1 MSADETR
8 DGGSPDGLPSRRFE
22 RLAGFF
28 SERGVQHLVLTAEGH
43 TRALQARGCD
53 LPGEL
58 ARAAS
63 DGFTLAAPGLQ
74 LEIVLRAGALQMSWT
89 CPDPKLTLDLARA
102 LCD

>member
-1 MSADETR
+1 MSDGAPR
-8 DGGSPDGLPSRRFE
+8 DGGLAEGLSPHTFE

-28 SERGVQHLVLTAEGH
+28 SERGVQHLVLTVGGN

-58 ARAAS
+58 ARAAAT
-63 DGFTLAAPGLQ
+63 GFTLTAAALQ
-74 LEIVLRAGALQMSWT
+74 LEIVLRPGASQMSWT
-89 CPDPKLTLDLARA
+89 CPDPKVTLDLARA